1 MLQHQSEN
9 PRLLRGSITIWM
21 IFLLPILLGL
31 FAFSLDFGMVFYEKS
46 KTQTAADSA
55 ALAGVDVLK
64 RVLRLKTTDMPAICK
79 AGYVGEAVM
88 EAATAAQIA
97 PEDVQIVYCPR
108 SSEVN
113 ICGGGPCCN
122 IPTDAACDADCN
134 CGGLSGSITSA
145 AKPWDALFPLDAEM
159 AGSGTSQEDS
169 AGYVYVEITRGAAG
183 FFAGILSAW
192 PGPEV
197 KARAIAIAKKV
208 PIGAG
213 YYQPLKAGN
222 DPQTINLK
230 DGSRFVIN
238 NGGILIMDDPNNA
251 LTSSG
256 SGNSVS
262 ADWIKVVIDEGPNNI
277 TFTCDV
283 GPCPEYNADVD
294 DIEAEPPQFNAQNCS
309 SLIITDATEKCTR
322 NETLRIYANCTIDS
336 TNKDDV
342 NLYPG
347 TYCGGLTI
355 DGVNVVLSPLV
366 AGGVVVEDVYYFVER
381 SKQPGDVAGTPP
393 NAAGKLLIK
402 NNSTVQAVDG
412 GVTNAGVFIYAPEV
426 GGSDFGI
433 DISTDSTLQG
443 LINIWSDHI
452 RLDDSLLSFSIYSEG
467 KSRLNVTKMNFSL
480 VQ

>member
-1 MLQHQSEN
+1 MLKQQSAN
-9 PRLLRGSITIWM
+9 PRHLRGSITIWL

-31 FAFSLDFGMVFYEKS
+31 FAFSLDFGMIFYEKS
-46 KTQTAADSA
+46 KAQTAADSA

-64 RVLRLKTTDMPAICK
+64 RVLRVKTTDMPALCK

-88 EAATAAQIA
+88 EAATAAQVVA
-97 PEDVQIVYCPR
+97 EDLQIVYCPR

-113 ICGGGPCCN
+113 VCGGGPCCN
-122 IPTDAACDADCN
+122 IPTNAACDADCN
-134 CGGLSGSITSA
+134 CGGLSGSITAA
-145 AKPWDALFPLDAEM
+145 AKPWDALFPLDTEM
-159 AGSGTSQEDS
+159 AGSGTSQEDT
-169 AGYVYVEITRGAAG
+169 AAYVYVEVTSGAAS
-183 FFAGILSAW
+183 FFARILSAW
-192 PGPEV
+192 HGPEV

-230 DGSRFVIN
+230 NGSSFVIN

-256 SGNSVS
+256 SGNSIS

-277 TFTCDV
+277 AFFCDM
-283 GPCPEYNADVD
+283 GPCPEYNADVG
-294 DIEAEPPQFNAQNCS
+294 DIEAEPPLFTPQDCS
-309 SLIITDATEKCTR
+309 SLKITDATEKCTR

-336 TNKDDV
+336 TNKDVV
-342 NLYPG
+342 NLQPG

-355 DGVNVVLSPLV
+355 DGVNVNLSPRV
-366 AGGVVVEDVYYFVER
+366 VGGVVVDDIYYFVER

-393 NAAGKLLIK
+393 NAAGKLSIK
-402 NNSTVQAVDG
+402 NNSTVQAVNG
-412 GVTNAGVFIYAPEV
+412 GVPDAGIFIYAPEV
-426 GGSDFGI
+426 GGSDYGV
-433 DISTDSTLQG
+433 DITSGSSLQG
-443 LINIWSDHI
+443 FINIWSDHL
-452 RLDDSLLSFSIYSEG
+452 RLDNSLLSFSIYSGG